1 MGPDTMIFVFWMLS
15 FKPTFSLSSFTFIK
29 SLFSSS
35 SLSAIRVVSSWRN
48 QLHQID
54 ISDPQ
59 FLFSFHKY
67 LFSEHF
73 FTINISEKN
82 YLLLSSCLSH
92 IESISLTFIT
102 TMLMKVISAFCR
114 EWKLGNLVVKCI
126 SFDPKVCA
134 LIPLSHYA
142 KLNKRNKQKNIPAH
156 DCGDEVSFPRKHSHL
171 L

>member
-1 MGPDTMIFVFWMLS
+1 MT
-15 FKPTFSLSSFTFIK
+15 SLCEAR
-29 SLFSSS
+29 FSSYTS
-35 SLSAIRVVSSWRN
+35 TDQHIMTD
-48 QLHQID
+48 QMQK
-54 ISDPQ
+54 Q
-59 FLFSFHKY
+59 
-67 LFSEHF
+67 
-73 FTINISEKN
+73 ISESSCLLFNQTLTRFLDWPNNATYPPIVIFQKKN